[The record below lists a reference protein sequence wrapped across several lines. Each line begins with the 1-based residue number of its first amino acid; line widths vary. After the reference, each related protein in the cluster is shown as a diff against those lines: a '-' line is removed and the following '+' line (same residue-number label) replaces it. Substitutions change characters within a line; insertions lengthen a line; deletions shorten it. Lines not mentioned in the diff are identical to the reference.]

1 MGKCCGGFIG
11 QIFNPIKEVA
21 VDVAEFVEDKII
33 EPVVDTVENIVKN
46 PASLIGLGLSI
57 LAPGVGTAIGSALG
71 ATGAAASVVG
81 NAVIGGTLAEASG
94 GDFVKGAL
102 AGGIGSAAAPIINP
116 TLSQALGSNVAGS
129 VAGSALTGGTLAELQ
144 GGDFLQGA
152 LQGAVTGGINEAA
165 NQIKAYSAYTP
176 NADGSYT
183 YTWDDGS
190 TITIDDSAN
199 VLGYT
204 PSTDV
209 FNATDVTGQAQNDVS
224 GKLAALGVAKTLT
237 PYALTALLSK
247 SAYDAATQDEQGQY
261 QYPIVPVPSEWKSP
275 EYNMAFTPSAP
286 INFGSPELLKGTQW
300 ENPVNLSGLIN
311 TLNQPTPEINQLMTQ
326 FQAPA
331 MPYQTG
337 INDIIGNL
345 GGQPVSIAD
354 IISGIQSGQT
364 YPSTMG

>member
-1 MGKCCGGFIG
+1 MGA
-11 QIFNPIKEVA
+11 A
-21 VDVAEFVEDKII
+21 VDFVEDVGDFITDEI
-33 EPVVDTVENIVKN
+33 VEPVVDTVENIVEN
-46 PASLIGLGLSI
+46 PAALAGVALAIA
-57 LAPGVGTAIGSALG
+57 APGVGTAIGSALG
-71 ATGAAASVVG
+71 ASGAAATAIG

-94 GDFVKGAL
+94 GDFAQGAIT
-102 AGGIGSAAAPIINP
+102 GGVGSLIGPTINP
-116 TLSQALGSNVAGS
+116 SISEALG
-129 VAGSALTGGTLAELQ
+129 GGTLGNIGASAITSGTMAELQ

-247 SAYDAATQDEQGQY
+247 SAYDAATQNEQGQY

-286 INFGSPELLKGTQW
+286 IDFGSPELLQGTQW
-300 ENPVNLSGLIN
+300 ANPVNLTGLIN
-311 TLNQPTPEINQLMTQ
+311 TLNQPVIAPEIQQMMTQ
-326 FQAPA
+326 FQAPTVD
-331 MPYQTG
+331 YQTG
-337 INDIIGNL
+337 VSDIIGNI

-354 IISGIQSGQT
+354 IISGIQSGQNYT
-364 YPSTMG
+364 S